1 MNKEDFLPIER
12 TPQEEITSFIK
23 RPSKWARFKVNRLAV
38 VGATIILVMI
48 VLAILGPLISPYT
61 YADQSLIDAN
71 QSPSFSHWFGTD
83 TLGRDIYTRVMYG
96 ARISLTIGFVA
107 AFINLVI
114 GVTYGGIAGYLGG
127 KVDRIM
133 IGHRRCFVR
142 HSTFTLRNFVD
153 GCTWPWFNVYFRSIG
168 YRLLAEYG
176 PYCT

>member
-12 TPQEEITSFIK
+12 APQEEITSFIK
-23 RPSKWARFKVNRLAV
+23 RPSKWERFKVNRLAV
-38 VGATIILVMI
+38 VGATIIIVMM

-107 AFINLVI
+107 A
-114 GVTYGGIAGYLGG
+114 
-127 KVDRIM
+127 
-133 IGHRRCFVR
+133 
-142 HSTFTLRNFVD
+142 STFTIRNLID
-153 GCTWPWFNVYFRSIG
+153 GCTWAWANLYFCSVG
-168 YRLLAEYG
+168 DCVLA
-176 PYCT
+176 